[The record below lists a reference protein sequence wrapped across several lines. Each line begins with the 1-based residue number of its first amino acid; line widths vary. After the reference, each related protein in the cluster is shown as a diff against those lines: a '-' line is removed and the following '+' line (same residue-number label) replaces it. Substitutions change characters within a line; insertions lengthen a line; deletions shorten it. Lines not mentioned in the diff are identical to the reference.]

1 MYRHF
6 GNVLSGLFFFVGLV
20 LLLSIARW
28 DRGGKA
34 AALTAENRPI
44 VDGGQAVGLAP
55 LPAIAPSAPP
65 ANEDADKA
73 KSDAA
78 IAKVAEASQELAKV
92 ATELEKKKEELKQ
105 LEEKPERPKT
115 VIDEASEER
124 RRLEK
129 RIEDLEAGLK
139 AAESKTQ
146 QSQQA
151 LDAFKQEHQARLA
164 AVAQSGIARTLG
176 RGALVDAQTRFDP
189 RRFRD
194 PSVPGFKPSA
204 AAIAAAGVSGG
215 GCANGR
221 CPPSPFAGSTVAGD
235 ITRGNADL
243 VRAAGQY
250 NLSTSQALINAE
262 TAKALATEHMLRD
275 TETFFEMR
283 RVNRVARAIEAGP
296 RPTMDEVV
304 RYARMGLP
312 PRLSSHEL
320 DPVTGDIAWPI
331 VLKDE
336 PYGDDTAY
344 IEKCFRE
351 RASSAG
357 LSFQQFTMVDD
368 VFASLKE
375 ALKGNVAKYPSA
387 RYGEART
394 FVDSLQYEFQLPVN

>member
-1 MYRHF
+1 MDRHF
-6 GNVLSGLFFFVGLV
+6 GNVLSGLFVFVGLV

-44 VDGGQAVGLAP
+44 VDGGQAVGLPP
-55 LPAIAPSAPP
+55 LPAVAPP
-65 ANEDADKA
+65 VPPATEDADKA

-78 IAKVAEASQELAKV
+78 IAKVAEARQELAQV
-92 ATELEKKKEELKQ
+92 ANQLEKKKEEIKQ
-105 LEEKPERPKT
+105 LEEKQERPKM
-115 VIDEASEER
+115 VVDEANEER

-146 QSQQA
+146 ESQQA
-151 LDAFKQEHQARLA
+151 LDAFKREHQARLA
-164 AVAQSGIARTLG
+164 DAAQAGIARTLG
-176 RGALVDAQTRFDP
+176 RGALVDAKTRFDP
-189 RRFRD
+189 LRFRD
-194 PSVPGFKPSA
+194 PSMPGFKPSA
-204 AAIAAAGVSGG
+204 AAIAAAGASGG
-215 GCANGR
+215 NGGS
-221 CPPSPFAGSTVAGD
+221 PSSFAGSTVAGD
-235 ITRGNADL
+235 ITRGNADF

-250 NLSTSQALINAE
+250 NLNTSQAAINVE
-262 TAKALATEHMLRD
+262 TVKALATENRLRT

-283 RVNRVARAIEAGP
+283 RVNRAARALEAGP
-296 RPTMDEVV
+296 LPTMEQVV

-312 PRLSSHEL
+312 PRLSSREL
-320 DPVTGDIAWPI
+320 DQVTGDIAWPI

-336 PYGDDTAY
+336 TYGDDTAY

-368 VFASLKE
+368 AFASLKE
-375 ALKGNVAKYPSA
+375 ALKENVAKYPSA
-387 RYGEART
+387 PYGAART

>member
-1 MYRHF
+1 MDRHF
-6 GNVLSGLFFFVGLV
+6 GNLLSGLFIFVGLV

-44 VDGGQAVGLAP
+44 VDGGQAVGPVP
-55 LPAIAPSAPP
+55 LPAVAPP
-65 ANEDADKA
+65 VPPATEDADKA

-78 IAKVAEASQELAKV
+78 IAKVAEARQELAQV
-92 ATELEKKKEELKQ
+92 AKQ
-105 LEEKPERPKT
+105 LEEKKKEIKQLEENQERPKM
-115 VIDEASEER
+115 VADEANDER
-124 RRLEK
+124 RQLEK
-129 RIEDLEAGLK
+129 RIEELEAGLK

-146 QSQQA
+146 ESQQA
-151 LDAFKQEHQARLA
+151 LDALKKEHQARLA

-176 RGALVDAQTRFDP
+176 RGALVDAQTRVDS

-194 PSVPGFKPSA
+194 PSMPGFKPSA
-204 AAIAAAGVSGG
+204 AAIAAAGASGG
-215 GCANGR
+215 NGGG
-221 CPPSPFAGSTVAGD
+221 PSSFAGSTVAGD

-250 NLSTSQALINAE
+250 NLNTSQAAINVE
-262 TAKALATEHMLRD
+262 TAKALATENRLRT

-283 RVNRVARAIEAGP
+283 RVNRAARALEAGP
-296 RPTMDEVV
+296 RPTMEQVV

-312 PRLSSHEL
+312 PRLSSREL
-320 DPVTGDIAWPI
+320 DPLTGEIAWPI

-336 PYGDDTAY
+336 AYGDDTAY
-344 IEKCFRE
+344 IEKCFRD
-351 RASSAG
+351 RAASAG

-368 VFASLKE
+368 AFKSLKE
-375 ALKGNVAKYPSA
+375 SLKGNVAKYPSA
-387 RYGEART
+387 PYGEART

>member
-6 GNVLSGLFFFVGLV
+6 GNVLSGLLIFVGLV

-44 VDGGQAVGLAP
+44 VDGGQAVGLP
-55 LPAIAPSAPP
+55 VPP
-65 ANEDADKA
+65 AGAPFVPPVTEDVDKA
-73 KSDAA
+73 KRDAA
-78 IAKVAEASQELAKV
+78 IAKVAEARQELAQV
-92 ATELEKKKEELKQ
+92 ANQLEKKKEEIKQ
-105 LEEKPERPKT
+105 LEEKQERPKM
-115 VIDEASEER
+115 VVDEANEER

-146 QSQQA
+146 ESQQA
-151 LDAFKQEHQARLA
+151 LDAFKREHQARLA
-164 AVAQSGIARTLG
+164 DAAQAGIARTLG
-176 RGALVDAQTRFDP
+176 RGALVDAKTRFDP
-189 RRFRD
+189 LRFRD
-194 PSVPGFKPSA
+194 PSMPGFKPSA
-204 AAIAAAGVSGG
+204 AAIAAAGASGG
-215 GCANGR
+215 NGGS
-221 CPPSPFAGSTVAGD
+221 PSSFAGSTVAGD
-235 ITRGNADL
+235 ITRGNADF

-250 NLSTSQALINAE
+250 NLNTSQAAINVE
-262 TAKALATEHMLRD
+262 TVKALATENRLRT

-283 RVNRVARAIEAGP
+283 RVNRAARALEAGP
-296 RPTMDEVV
+296 LPTMEQVV

-312 PRLSSHEL
+312 PRLSSREL
-320 DPVTGDIAWPI
+320 DQVTGDIAWPI

-336 PYGDDTAY
+336 TYGDDTAY

-368 VFASLKE
+368 AFASLKE
-375 ALKGNVAKYPSA
+375 ALKENVAKYPSA
-387 RYGEART
+387 PYGAART